1 MEILNLNYLN
11 TERMQQVER
20 LLHVLSP
27 SADHLDQDRLNTLLK
42 DGRMQILVA
51 EDENNNI
58 VGILSLCICPTL
70 AQDKLWIE
78 DVVVD
83 ECCRGLGI
91 GRQLVKA
98 AVESAR
104 SNIRNATVYLTSNP
118 TRKAARAL
126 YVSEGFEEYETGVFR
141 LKIQ

>member
-1 MEILNLNYLN
+1 MEILSLNHLD
-11 TERMQQVER
+11 TEKMQQVER
-20 LLHVLSP
+20 LLHLLSP
-27 SADHLDQDRLNTLLK
+27 SASPLDQDRLNTLLK

-104 SNIRNATVYLTSNP
+104 SNIRNATLYLTSNP
-118 TRKAARAL
+118 TRKAARSL